1 MTEHVFTALFP
12 FGGLGAGAR
21 GFLDAHVALLGSTGR
36 FRCMGGLDFDAVAC
50 ADFHALTG
58 SESWCVDVEAITA
71 AALRERYGARA
82 PDVVFMSP
90 PCKGASRLLGAAKA
104 ATPKYQR
111 MNRLAVVWTEK
122 MLEAWPEPPPLV
134 LLENVPGLPQRAASM
149 LRDLRARLR
158 AAGYIFH
165 ASTHDCGELGGLAQH
180 RTRFLLVARHPG
192 RCPPLLYQPPK
203 RRVRGVGEVL
213 SALPM
218 PRTRAAAAWGE
229 LHTMPRLSWR
239 NWLRL
244 ALIPAGGDWRDLA
257 GVLEGRARREVF
269 RRHAVADWREPI
281 DAVTGPGGHSVEAVN
296 DPRVGVRARAWG
308 GGTYGVTPFDA
319 PSGAVAGESAPGNG
333 RYSIADPRAAGLLT
347 SNAWHHGAL
356 GVRPWEEPAATV
368 TRGDHP
374 AKGRFSVADPRVAM
388 PPSASRHWSKLDV
401 RDWTAPALTVVG
413 KEGPANGGPSV
424 ADPRLAAPPP
434 GTFHNVDR
442 VLRFQESAP
451 TVTSG
456 RAPSSGRPA
465 VADPRVDVASAYD
478 RGYGV
483 LDWAETS
490 PTVAGTVAA
499 GTGAYAVADPRELGF
514 LDEVRMLSLDEAMAL
529 EIDPAKPPP
538 FVPVIVAEDGTW
550 HRPLTL
556 LELAA
561 LQGLPSMLDGAP
573 LRLSGTRTQIAEH
586 VGNACPVPTC
596 RAIAEQMLVA
606 LVEGAE
612 GSFSLSSGG
621 AVWIAPEERSVEE

>member
-1 MTEHVFTALFP
+1 VSDRVFTALFP

-21 GFLDAHVALLGSTGR
+21 GFLDAEVRMLGKVGR
-36 FRCMGGLDFDAVAC
+36 FRSLGGLDFDRIAC
-50 ADFHALTG
+50 ADFERLTG
-58 SESWCVDVEAITA
+58 TPSWCVDVEAITA
-71 AALRERYGARA
+71 AELRERYGARA

-104 ATPKYQR
+104 ATEKYQR

-122 MLEAWPEPPPLV
+122 MLEAWPEPPALV
-134 LLENVPGLPQRAASM
+134 LLENVPGLPQRAATM
-149 LRDLRARLR
+149 LRELKARLR
-158 AAGYIFH
+158 AAGYLFTH
-165 ASTHDCGELGGLAQH
+165 STHDCGELGGLAQH
-180 RTRFLLVARHPG
+180 RTRFLLVARHPK

-203 RRVRGVGEVL
+203 LRVRGVGEVL
-213 SALPM
+213 STLPM
-218 PRTRAAAAWGE
+218 PATTAAAAWGE

-281 DAVTGPGGHSVEAVN
+281 DTVTGDGGHAVGAVQ
-296 DPRVGVRARAWG
+296 DPRIMMRERDWG
-308 GGTYGVTPFDA
+308 GGTFGVLPFDEA
-319 PSGAVAGESAPGNG
+319 ARTVAGESSPSNG
-333 RYSIADPRAAGLLT
+333 RYSVADPRARGLLT
-347 SNAWHHGAL
+347 GDRWHHGAL
-356 GVRPWEEPAATV
+356 GVRPWDEPAATV

-374 AKGRFSVADPRVAM
+374 AKGRFSVADPRLGAAPPGAFHNVDRVLEWDDSAPTVTSGRAPSSGRPAIADPRLAM
-388 PPSASRHWSKLDV
+388 PPSDARHWSKLDV
-401 RDWTAPALTVVG
+401 RAWDDPALTVVG

-424 ADPRLAAPPP
+424 ADPRVEVS
-434 GTFHNVDR
+434 T
-442 VLRFQESAP
+442 
-451 TVTSG
+451 
-456 RAPSSGRPA
+456 
-465 VADPRVDVASAYD
+465 AYD

-483 LDWAETS
+483 LRWAQPS

-514 LDEVRMLSLDEAMAL
+514 VDGVRLLSLDDAMAL
-529 EIDPAKPPP
+529 HLDASKPPP
-538 FVPVIVAEDGTW
+538 FLPVIVADDGTW

-561 LQGLPSMLDGAP
+561 LQGIPSTLNGAP
-573 LRLSGTRTQIAEH
+573 LRLTGTRTQVAEH
-586 VGNACPVPTC
+586 VGNAVPVPTA
-596 RAIAEQMLVA
+596 RAIAERMLVA

-612 GSFSLSSGG
+612 GAFSLSSGG
-621 AVWIAPEERSVEE
+621 AVWIAPEERQVST